1 MDCFFDCCD
10 KKKVS
15 INTSIQLDKLKNR
28 NKILIDNLT
37 TTNQN
42 INENSIKNENESFNQ
57 DKKEEDDFT
66 VINYPEVNKTES
78 NYSINYIDDLAKI
91 RGKSIETNN
100 YENEVN
106 DNEKNNENNRNK
118 CIKSEFPKFNLLDG
132 NRRKKI
138 RENALGSIT
147 TKENSTENDS
157 NYIHSFRNPKRE
169 MTINNYKN
177 KFYSEIE
184 ENLSVD
190 NSNTENFDYNKN
202 HYFNKIYNYSIE
214 KNRRNSNKNIIRKIS
229 NEKINGDTI
238 SLINS
243 SE

>member
-10 KKKVS
+10 KKKIS

-28 NKILIDNLT
+28 NKTLTDNLT

-100 YENEVN
+100 YENEVK
-106 DNEKNNENNRNK
+106 DNEKNNENNINK

-132 NRRKKI
+132 NRRKKK

-202 HYFNKIYNYSIE
+202 HYFNKISNYSIE
-214 KNRRNSNKNIIRKIS
+214 NRRNSNKNIIRKIS
-229 NEKINGDTI
+229 NEKINGDTN
-238 SLINS
+238 SLINP